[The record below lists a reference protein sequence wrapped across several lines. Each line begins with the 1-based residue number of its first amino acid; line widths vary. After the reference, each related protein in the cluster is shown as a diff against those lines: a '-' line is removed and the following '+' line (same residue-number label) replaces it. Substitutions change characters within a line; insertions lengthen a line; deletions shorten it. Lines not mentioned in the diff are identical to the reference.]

1 MNKPLLLDC
10 TLRDGGYYTNWDF
23 DKQLVDLY
31 ITSLEKLPVDYI
43 EIGYRSTLKNEYFGE
58 FYYCPLSTVQNI
70 KNQTTIPLAVMLDA
84 KNCKETDVDDLL
96 SDLVSLVDL
105 VRIAVAVE
113 NLEHGLK
120 LARCVKDLGF
130 KVALNIMRSIDLNDK
145 QVKRFLGDK
154 AEFVDFIYLVD
165 SYGSIFPDEIV
176 SLLNKVQKVSSSA
189 IGFHGHNNLEL
200 AFTNSIK
207 AMEGGVN
214 IIDFTVLGMG
224 RGAGNLKTE
233 LFLTFLKKR
242 DNLDVDLN
250 VLGKLVQLFNPLK
263 ERYKWGGNLAYIA
276 SGAFSLPQKDV
287 MEALDLNRYSLPT
300 IVNRLKNDNDHELM
314 PLSLE
319 SKYETCL
326 IVGGGATIDK
336 HMASI
341 KSLLN
346 ANPEYLVV
354 HATSKFINKFDDVA
368 NLQLAV
374 ISGDELL
381 KIDKPQV
388 NVSGY
393 VFGSNSLLVDAFVHT
408 ANCFAIDTV
417 EFIEEFQDSPFAISL
432 QIGLEAGSD
441 KILLVGFDGYEE
453 LKSKKELY
461 LMNENQKIIDK
472 YSCLQKITALTP
484 TKYSNIKKYSIYGA
498 IYSAS
503 R

>member
-23 DKQLVDLY
+23 DKQLVDSY
-31 ITSLEKLPVDYI
+31 ITSLNKLPVDFI

-58 FYYCPLSTVQNI
+58 YYYCPLSTVQHI
-70 KNQTTIPLAVMLDA
+70 KSQTKIPLAIMLDA
-84 KNCKETDVDDLL
+84 KNCKEDDADDLL

-105 VRIAVAVE
+105 VRIAVSVE
-113 NLEHGLK
+113 GFEHGLT

-130 KVALNIMRSIDLNDK
+130 KVALNIMRSTDLSD
-145 QVKRFLGDK
+145 QQIIRFFGKK

-165 SYGSIFPDEIV
+165 SYGSIFPKEIV
-176 SLLNKVQKVSSSA
+176 SLLSKVQKASTSG

-200 AFTNSIK
+200 AFTNSIE
-207 AMEGGVN
+207 AMEGGIN

-233 LFLTFLKKR
+233 LFLTFLKKHY
-242 DNLDVDLN
+242 DLDVDLN
-250 VLGKLVQLFNPLK
+250 VLGKLVQLFSPLK
-263 ERYKWGGNLAYIA
+263 DHYQWGGNLAYIT

-300 IVNRLKNDNDHELM
+300 IVNRLKNDNDNELI
-314 PLSLE
+314 PLNLE
-319 SKYETCL
+319 SKYATCL
-326 IVGGGATIDK
+326 VVGGGSTVRT
-336 HMASI
+336 HLSSI
-341 KSLLN
+341 KSLLK

-354 HATSKFINKFDDVA
+354 HATSKFINEFDNLA
-368 NLQLAV
+368 NMQFAV
-374 ISGDELL
+374 VSGDELL
-381 KIDKPQV
+381 KIEKPQV
-388 NVSGY
+388 NVSAY
-393 VFGSNSLLVDAFVHT
+393 VFGPNSLFVDTFINA
-408 ANCFAIDTV
+408 ARCFAINSV
-417 EFIEEFQDSPFAISL
+417 EFIEEFQDSPLAIGL

-441 KILLVGFDGYEE
+441 QILLVGFDGYEE
-453 LKSKKELY
+453 LKSRKELY

-472 YSCLQKITALTP
+472 YSCRQKITALTP
-484 TKYSNIKKYSIYGA
+484 SKYSNIDKNSIYWA